1 MNNKVLSIIVPCYNC
16 SSFID
21 NLFSHVHFD
30 QLNNEVDFYLINDG
44 SKDNTYEVL
53 LNIQKQYGKDL
64 IHVFNKE
71 NGNWGSVHNFAK
83 HLDIKGK
90 YIKTLDSDDYLDPYG
105 LIKFVNFL
113 KKLPDDID
121 LIFSSVNFI
130 NEYDEIVSQ
139 KFYDKLFKKDLFKI
153 DEIKITK
160 LSVLTVH
167 AFTMRKEIYTSIPDL
182 PIKMSYM
189 DSVFIFLVVNAA
201 ANYCTFFSYAPLY
214 QYQCGNES
222 QTISIQNFVK
232 HADWIKIMV
241 ETEAKYAISL
251 KIFEK
256 NSDNKNRILCQMMQL
271 GYFQYCY
278 AIVNNE
284 ALNKKQKANLM
295 YELLQEI
302 KKILGKYNFNKF
314 FKDNTI
320 ALIYF
325 LKCRLLTSS
334 INIAQIAL
342 NSGYLKATR
351 KDGKRKR
358 LTN

>member
-1 MNNKVLSIIVPCYNC
+1 
-16 SSFID
+16 
-21 NLFSHVHFD
+21 
-30 QLNNEVDFYLINDG
+30 
-44 SKDNTYEVL
+44 
-53 LNIQKQYGKDL
+53 
-64 IHVFNKE
+64 
-71 NGNWGSVHNFAK
+71 
-83 HLDIKGK
+83 
-90 YIKTLDSDDYLDPYG
+90 
-105 LIKFVNFL
+105 
-113 KKLPDDID
+113 
-121 LIFSSVNFI
+121 
-130 NEYDEIVSQ
+130 
-139 KFYDKLFKKDLFKI
+139 
-153 DEIKITK
+153 
-160 LSVLTVH
+160 
-167 AFTMRKEIYTSIPDL
+167 
-182 PIKMSYM
+182 
-189 DSVFIFLVVNAA
+189 
-201 ANYCTFFSYAPLY
+201 
-214 QYQCGNES
+214 
-222 QTISIQNFVK
+222 
-232 HADWIKIMV
+232 MV
-241 ETEAKYAISL
+241 ETEAKYAIFL

-295 YELLQEI
+295 YELLLEI

-314 FKDNTI
+314 FKDTTI